1 MRLRVTRLL
10 TARILA
16 LLLVTAYLPLLSACA
31 KAPPVVKIG
40 WVAPFEGRQRP
51 VGYDTIY
58 SARLGVRE
66 VNQAGGL
73 GPYRVAL
80 VALDDGGEPELARET
95 AASLV
100 VDPGVLVVVG
110 HWLPETTAA
119 AAPIY
124 AAGGLPFIAAGAG
137 PLAATDPVSLP
148 DTFRQAYAAVTPFD
162 EIVGPYAGP
171 AYDAL
176 QLALAALVAAQRRYG
191 TIDRP
196 GVAAELPNLR
206 IEGITGAVYQP

>member
-1 MRLRVTRLL
+1 MRLRVTRILATRL
-10 TARILA
+10 LA

-40 WVAPFEGRQRP
+40 WVGPFEGRHRS

-58 SARLGVRE
+58 SARLAVRE
-66 VNQAGGL
+66 VNQAAGL
-73 GPYRVAL
+73 GSYRVAL
-80 VALDDGGEPELARET
+80 VALDDSGDPELARET

-100 VDPGVLVVVG
+100 VDPGVVVVVG
-110 HWLPETTAA
+110 HWQPETTAA

-124 AAGGLPFIAAGAG
+124 AAAGLPFIAVGSG
-137 PLAATDPVSLP
+137 PFAATDPLSLP
-148 DTFRQAYAAVTPFD
+148 DTFHQAYAAVTPFD
-162 EIVGPYAGP
+162 EAAGPYAGP

-176 QLALAALVAAQRRYG
+176 QLALAALAAGQRQYGAINRAAVAS
-191 TIDRP
+191 
-196 GVAAELPNLR
+196 ELQNLT